1 MHHAAKSNSINIATI
16 IKHVMRDLGDEDKLK
31 SIFNAPDENGFSPVF
46 LAIENFNMDMFD
58 FLLKNNLFEITQR
71 EKRNN
76 ESVKD
81 FLDRN
86 CLMPFDG
93 KSEDGL
99 FNGILYLLGG
109 GSTIDQEDDPSYQ
122 MI

>member
-31 SIFNAPDENGFSPVF
+31 SIFNAPDESGFSPVF

-81 FLDRN
+81 FLDR
-86 CLMPFDG
+86 MISSAYFVGP
-93 KSEDGL
+93 
-99 FNGILYLLGG
+99 GIQAALHRKPHV
-109 GSTIDQEDDPSYQ
+109 QQ
-122 MI
+122 